1 MITDSQIHLWEANRR
16 DRPWTAISEPNL
28 PEPYG
33 PERFLSVLDRAG
45 VDRAV
50 IVPPGFMGT
59 NNEYGLECAARHP
72 TRLAVMG
79 LINPAAPDA
88 PEQVAG
94 WLSQP
99 GMIGIRT
106 HVHARLRAFW
116 GSDEAADPFW
126 AACERHDVPVA
137 VFSTGAKDYVE
148 RVVRRHPGLRLIIDH
163 MGLPVAEALAGA
175 RGDGVESLD
184 HPEIRQMLALARY
197 PRVAVKVSTKPPFD
211 RSPTG
216 IELVRRVV
224 EAYGPERLF
233 WGTDYTQALRIGYER
248 YEEQVDVIRVAAD
261 FLGDDDRKWILGRAL
276 AEYLHWP
283 DGAESTALARRR

>member
-1 MITDSQIHLWEANRR
+1 MITDSQIHLWEENRP
-16 DRPWTAISEPNL
+16 DRPWTGISEPNL

-33 PERFLSVLDRAG
+33 PERFLPVLDRAS

-88 PEQVAG
+88 PERVAG

-106 HVHARLRAFW
+106 HVHARLRTFW
-116 GSDEAADPFW
+116 GSNEAADPFW
-126 AACERHDVPVA
+126 EACERHDVPVA

-148 RVVRRHPGLRLIIDH
+148 RIVRHHPGLRLIIDH
-163 MGLPVAEALAGA
+163 MGLPVAEALAQA
-175 RGDGVESLD
+175 RGDAVADLD
-184 HPEIRQMLALARY
+184 HPEIRQVLDLARH
-197 PRVAVKVSTKPPFD
+197 PRVAVKVSAKPPFD
-211 RSPTG
+211 RSPIG
-216 IELVRRVV
+216 VALLRRVF

-233 WGTDYTQALRIGYER
+233 WGTDYTQSLRIGYDR
-248 YEEQVDVIRVAAD
+248 YEEQLDVVRVQAD
-261 FLGDDDRKWILGRAL
+261 FLDDDDREWILGRAL
-276 AEYLHWP
+276 AEYLGWP
-283 DGAESTALARRR
+283 DGAESTELATRR